1 MDKMQNK
8 TENLLERCK
17 CFAGTVSA
25 GAQNL
30 LGVMDSVALEEDL
43 FCAWD
48 IYLGGPLS
56 LVSSGRTLARR
67 PF

>member
-1 MDKMQNK
+1 MNKMQNK
-8 TENLLERCK
+8 TEDLVERCK
-17 CFAGTVSA
+17 CCPGTVSA

-48 IYLGGPLS
+48 TYPGGPLY
-56 LVSSGRTLARR
+56 LVSSGRTLV
-67 PF
+67 